1 MSKFDVA
8 AIQHYLQEQ
17 NLDGWLIFDFR
28 GQNHIAA
35 AFFEM
40 RKDALLTRRWF
51 YFIPKSGEPALLVHK
66 IERTN
71 FPNSPRKLETYVG
84 WQELKIKLGAILA
97 GCRVIA
103 MEYSPHCAI
112 PYVACVD
119 AGTIEMVTS
128 LGVEVATS
136 ANLVQYFQSR
146 WTEDQVQT
154 HVRAVKNL
162 DRIKND
168 AFALIRDRIKSKTAI
183 TEYDVQLFIL
193 KEFEKLNM
201 TTDEPPI
208 VAVNANASNPHYAPS
223 AARFSPIKKG
233 DTVLI
238 DLFSKEKTAKAIFG
252 DITWMGFVGETVP
265 QKQQEVF
272 QILVNAR
279 ESALQL
285 LADAAA
291 QGKTIQGWQ
300 VDIQVR
306 DLIKQA
312 GYGDF
317 FFHRTGHSLDTNL
330 HGNGV
335 NIDSLETQDQRE
347 IIPGV
352 GFTIEPGIY
361 LEDFGM
367 RTEINVCYSE
377 QGPRVFAPRQNDVLP
392 LLK

>member
-8 AIQHYLQEQ
+8 AIQSYLQAQ
-17 NLDGWLIFDFR
+17 SLDGWLIFDFR

-35 AFFEM
+35 SFFDM
-40 RKDALLTRRWF
+40 RKDAILTRRWF
-51 YFIPKSGEPALLVHK
+51 YFIPTNGEPALLVHK

-97 GCRVIA
+97 GCRIIA

-112 PYVACVD
+112 PYVSCVD
-119 AGTIEMVTS
+119 GGTIEMVTS
-128 LGVEVATS
+128 LGVEVVTS

-146 WTEDQVQT
+146 WTDEQVQT
-154 HVRAVKNL
+154 HMRAVKNL

-168 AFALIRDRIKSKTAI
+168 AFALIRDRIKSNAEI
-183 TEYDVQLFIL
+183 NEYDVQLFINNEL
-193 KEFEKLNM
+193 KKAEM
-201 TTDEPPI
+201 ITDEPPI

-223 AARFSPIKKG
+223 ATRFSPIKKG

-238 DLFSKEKTAKAIFG
+238 DLFGKEKTANAIYG

-265 QKQQEVF
+265 AKQQEVF
-272 QILVNAR
+272 QTLVKAR

-285 LADAAA
+285 LTDAAA
-291 QGKTIQGWQ
+291 KSKTIQGWQ
-300 VDIQVR
+300 VDVQVR

-312 GYGDF
+312 GYGDY
-317 FFHRTGHSLDTNL
+317 FFHRTGHSLDTRL

-335 NIDSLETQDQRE
+335 NIDSLETQDQRD
-347 IIPGV
+347 IIPGM

-361 LEDFGM
+361 LEEFGM
-367 RTEINVCYSE
+367 RTEINVCYSD
-377 QGPRVFAPRQNDVLP
+377 QGPQVFAPRQNEVLP